1 MEDYK
6 VAKAYTY
13 IVSHDSGFAPNPFW
27 GQCTLAC
34 CKPAIRRSIGRR
46 WPSNP
51 DTWIVGIS
59 PKSRGHELIYM
70 MRVDH
75 CVGFPEYYENFPQ
88 KRPDYSKDKVHTRGD
103 NIYQPIDGGFVQLRS
118 LHSIDH
124 KKDSWSED
132 KKTMRRDLSG
142 EYVLI
147 SDNFIY
153 YGKDTVRIEG
163 PMREMI
169 PGRGCRC
176 NFSQEAIKALE
187 KYINERS
194 VDFQNGTLLADPD
207 LWRIG

>member
-1 MEDYK
+1 
-6 VAKAYTY
+6 
-13 IVSHDSGFAPNPFW
+13 
-27 GQCTLAC
+27 
-34 CKPAIRRSIGRR
+34 
-46 WPSNP
+46 
-51 DTWIVGIS
+51 
-59 PKSRGHELIYM
+59 M

-88 KRPDYSKDKVHTRGD
+88 KRPDFSKGQVHTCGD
-103 NIYQPIDGGFVQLRS
+103 NIYRPIDGGYEQLRS
-118 LHSIDH
+118 RHSDH
-124 KKDSWSED
+124 PFRDSWSVNSNA
-132 KKTMRRDLSG
+132 MNRDIG
-142 EYVLI
+142 GKYVLI

-194 VDFQNGTLLADPD
+194 VDFQNGTILADPG

>member
-1 MEDYK
+1 
-6 VAKAYTY
+6 
-13 IVSHDSGFAPNPFW
+13 
-27 GQCTLAC
+27 
-34 CKPAIRRSIGRR
+34 
-46 WPSNP
+46 
-51 DTWIVGIS
+51 
-59 PKSRGHELIYM
+59 
-70 MRVDH
+70 
-75 CVGFPEYYENFPQ
+75 
-88 KRPDYSKDKVHTRGD
+88 
-103 NIYQPIDGGFVQLRS
+103 
-118 LHSIDH
+118 
-124 KKDSWSED
+124 
-132 KKTMRRDLSG
+132 MRRDLGG

-194 VDFQNGTLLADPD
+194 VDFQNGTILADPD